1 MPGMS
6 EGKGE
11 FSDLGKR
18 EQPIKK
24 EFSSHVELSNRWKAL
39 LCLRA
44 LVPFKDSKT
53 PGLSSSTVFE
63 YLIFFKSQLLYC
75 CGTNSFDQE
84 S

>member
-1 MPGMS
+1 MS

-18 EQPIKK
+18 EQPIKE
-24 EFSSHVELSNRWKAL
+24 EFSSHVELSNPA

-44 LVPFKDSKT
+44 LVPFKDSET
-53 PGLSSSTVFE
+53 PGLSPSAVFE

-75 CGTNSFDQE
+75 FGTSSFDQE